1 LPTGRD
7 VPLRR
12 GLERGLKKGCGN
24 PGDDHVPALSRKAWE
39 LVGLDEAALDAC
51 IAKAA
56 EEFATIDDYL

>member
-1 LPTGRD
+1 MGNS
-7 VPLRR
+7 RR
-12 GLERGLKKGCGN
+12 CPMSSKGLGCGN